1 MLEAKHLEIRRGKQT
16 VLSLEHFGVA
26 AGQFVALVGPNGAGK
41 TTLMSAL
48 AQVATPDNGSIHL
61 YGRPYTAWKQREVAR
76 LRGYLAQQFHLA
88 AALRVQDVVALGRS
102 PHATSRA
109 VDEAITAR
117 CLNLVGM
124 EWAASSSYL
133 RLSGGEQQ
141 RVHLA
146 RVLAQIGPE
155 PDTWGVHPPLLLLD
169 EPTASLDLGKRAAV
183 LAIARQIA
191 DSGGMVIAVL
201 HDINLAA
208 RYADHVYLLQNG
220 QLAAEGSP
228 SHVFTGERLS
238 HVYQAELAIVADP
251 VNGGILVIERG
262 G

>member
-1 MLEAKHLEIRRGKQT
+1 MLDAHRLTIRKGKRT
-16 VLSLEHFGVA
+16 IVSLERFRVVP
-26 AGQFVALVGPNGAGK
+26 GQFMALVGPNGAGK

-48 AQVATPDNGSIHL
+48 AQLTVPEQGDIRLHGTP
-61 YGRPYTAWKQREVAR
+61 YAAWKPRAIAR
-76 LRGYLAQQFHLA
+76 LRGYLAQQFPLA

-117 CLNLVGM
+117 SLALVDM
-124 EWAASSSYL
+124 TWAARHSYL

-146 RVLAQIGPE
+146 RVLAQVGPE
-155 PDTWGVHPPLLLLD
+155 PDAWGPYPPLLLLD

-183 LAIARQIA
+183 LAIARAIA
-191 DSGGMVIAVL
+191 DAGGMVVAVL

-208 RYADHVYLLQNG
+208 RYADTICLLEQG
-220 QLAAEGSP
+220 QVVAEGRP
-228 SHVFTGERLS
+228 AEVFTSERLS
-238 HVYQAELAIVADP
+238 RVYRSELAVVPDP
-251 VNGGILVIERG
+251 INGGLLVIEG
-262 G
+262 GA